1 MLVKILL
8 VCGILSSVLYIGSDI
23 LAATMLY
30 PGYSYTSQ
38 QVSELSAIGAPTRTF
53 WIAMSYVFIPLVVAF
68 AIGVWLFAGRSLSL
82 RVTSALLFA
91 FAVVAFIWMF
101 FPMHQP
107 GTGTVASDAMHLIV
121 GVTQVLLMVL
131 FISFGAVALGWGF
144 RFYSI
149 VTIVALLGFGAIVS
163 TQAPAIAAGHPM
175 PWLGIIERVSVY
187 LPVLWVLIFAVMLL
201 RTQGMS
207 ESLSS
212 ARGL

>member
-8 VCGILSSVLYIGSDI
+8 VCGIFSSVLYIGSDI

-68 AIGVWLFAGRSLSL
+68 AIGVWLFAGRILSL

-91 FAVVAFIWMF
+91 YALVAFIWMF
-101 FPMHQP
+101 FPMNQP
-107 GTGTVASDAMHLIV
+107 GTGTVANDAGHLFV
-121 GVTQVLLMVL
+121 GVAQVLVMVL

-144 RFYSI
+144 RIYSI
-149 VTIVALLGFGAIVS
+149 VTIVAILGFGAIVS
-163 TQAPAIAAGHPM
+163 T
-175 PWLGIIERVSVY
+175 
-187 LPVLWVLIFAVMLL
+187 
-201 RTQGMS
+201 
-207 ESLSS
+207 
-212 ARGL
+212 